1 MRINC
6 TAFRIFLVF
15 AGIAALTACSDNA
28 TKEDPLAQDTTL
40 TRDLALANRDTA
52 SQPQL
57 QDVPV
62 EAEPVPAVV
71 EAPPAPRVRARPAA
85 PPPAPRTVVRPAS
98 APRPAPAE
106 PEVGETAVTSSG
118 NTVTTEP
125 RGSERALG
133 TVSAGSEM
141 SLYSGQRV
149 CTNTNSVGD
158 RFTAQ
163 IADPVMGSNGV
174 VIPAGSSAVVEITTL
189 KRSERSNDNI
199 EIGLRVES
207 ITFNGKTYPVTS
219 EVSYAQVERVRGE
232 SKVGSDAIKGAAIG
246 AVLGQI
252 IGRRTKSTVIGAAGG
267 AAVGAAVGAANS
279 KVEGCVPSG
288 GRITLRLT
296 QPLVVQLT

>member
-6 TAFRIFLVF
+6 TAFRISLVF
-15 AGIAALTACSDNA
+15 AGVVAMAACSENA
-28 TKEDPLAQDTTL
+28 AREDALAQDTTL

-71 EAPPAPRVRARPAA
+71 EVEPAPRVRTRPA
-85 PPPAPRTVVRPAS
+85 PPPPARRTVVRPAS
-98 APRPAPAE
+98 APRAAPTQ

-207 ITFNGKTYPVTS
+207 ITFNGKTYPVAS
-219 EVSYAQVERVRGE
+219 EVSYAEVERVRGE

>member
-1 MRINC
+1 MRTTSSFRFSLILASVL
-6 TAFRIFLVF
+6 AF
-15 AGIAALTACSDNA
+15 AACSDKGS
-28 TKEDPLAQDTTL
+28 KEDALAQDTTL

-62 EAEPVPAVV
+62 QAKPIPAVIE
-71 EAPPAPRVRARPAA
+71 EAPAARPRVRPA
-85 PPPAPRTVVRPAS
+85 PPPPPPRTVVRRA
-98 APRPAPAE
+98 PAPKTQPVK
-106 PEVGETAVTSSG
+106 PEIGTSAVTSSG
-118 NTVTTEP
+118 NTVTAEA
-125 RGSERALG
+125 RGSERAMG
-133 TVSAGSEM
+133 TVSVGSEM
-141 SLYSGQRV
+141 SLYAGQRV

-189 KRSERSNDNI
+189 HRSERSNDNI

-207 ITFNGKTYPVTS
+207 ITFNGRTYPVSS
-219 EVSYAQVERVRGE
+219 ETSYAQVERVRGE
-232 SKVGSDAIKGAAIG
+232 SKVGSDAVKGAAIG

-252 IGRRTKSTVIGAAGG
+252 LGRRTKSTVIGAGAG

-288 GRITLRLT
+288 GRITVRLT